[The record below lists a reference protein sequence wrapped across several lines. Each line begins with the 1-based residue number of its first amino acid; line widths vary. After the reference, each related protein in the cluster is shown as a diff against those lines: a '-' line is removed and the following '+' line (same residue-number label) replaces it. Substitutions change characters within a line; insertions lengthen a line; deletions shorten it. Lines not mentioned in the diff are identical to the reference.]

1 MYHMYD
7 FDLKNLFVSSFAI
20 INKSEDFM
28 VSYCIT
34 RNKSNYTTA
43 KLPTIARCVTS
54 NSATC
59 RSQRWKKSCLI
70 PISVLGRNNFR
81 I

>member
-1 MYHMYD
+1 MCHMYD

-34 RNKSNYTTA
+34 RNKSNYT
-43 KLPTIARCVTS
+43 
-54 NSATC
+54 NE
-59 RSQRWKKSCLI
+59 I
-70 PISVLGRNNFR
+70 PRNYL
-81 I
+81 